1 MSDDYERR
9 LIEATRRFIAKW
21 EVMSQAERTAF
32 MQKAG
37 ILDEAGDLA
46 PRHRPLP
53 NNEVDPDD
61 FFQSARR

>member
-1 MSDDYERR
+1 MSSDDEQR
-9 LIEATRRFIAKW
+9 LIDAMHRFTAKW